1 MGQEDQSLGQPPKTV
16 KFSVG
21 SEKGNPMLG
30 NIKGL
35 KAGKGVL
42 LDVQKMSVVPYKG
55 GKGALIQ
62 AGKGFLHADFGPF
75 PL

>member
-1 MGQEDQSLGQPPKTV
+1 
-16 KFSVG
+16 
-21 SEKGNPMLG
+21 MLG